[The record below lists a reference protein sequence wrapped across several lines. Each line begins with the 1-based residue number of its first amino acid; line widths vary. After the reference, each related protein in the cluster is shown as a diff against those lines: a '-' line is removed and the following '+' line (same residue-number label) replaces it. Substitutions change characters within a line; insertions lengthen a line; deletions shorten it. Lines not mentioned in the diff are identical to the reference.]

1 MSYPET
7 EEELAEAWAMRVTRD
22 WWDSLPPFAYR
33 GLSMHDSTRLRI
45 IVEKAI
51 SNALAGKKPPITEAL
66 TSRGSDIE
74 EMNSLPGE
82 HWWQK

>member
-1 MSYPET
+1 MTYPNT
-7 EEELAEAWAMRVTRD
+7 EEELAEAWAMRVTND
-22 WWDSLPPFAYR
+22 WWDSLPHFAYR

-51 SNALAGKKPPITEAL
+51 NNALSGEKPPFIDEVH
-66 TSRGSDIE
+66 
-74 EMNSLPGE
+74 LPTKHGE